1 MRRRADRV
9 RWGQTITY
17 AGGKTAKIN
26 DVKRVTS
33 AELGPMIEIT
43 LDNGEVI
50 RRTPGSKIEVVT
62 KKA

>member
-1 MRRRADRV
+1 MRRRADLV

-33 AELGPMIEIT
+33 ELGPMIEIT

>member
-1 MRRRADRV
+1 MRRRADLV

-17 AGGKTAKIN
+17 AGGKTAKIS

-33 AELGPMIEIT
+33 ELGPMIEIT